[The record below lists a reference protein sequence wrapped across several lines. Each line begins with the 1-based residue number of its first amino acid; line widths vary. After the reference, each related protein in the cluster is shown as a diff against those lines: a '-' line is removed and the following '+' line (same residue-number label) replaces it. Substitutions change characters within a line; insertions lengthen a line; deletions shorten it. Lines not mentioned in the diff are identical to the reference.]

1 LECLSNCEFATQ
13 ITSFFTVDSEL
24 TNHTT
29 LVRRRIKKLRLT
41 FLRQLN
47 IFHGA
52 LYHLDDVRYAVGTR
66 ELPRVLRHISRL
78 DSVHLPGPGLRAPD
92 GKDAAPGTHVKDY
105 LTVTDPPNSSNQ
117 TPELLE
123 KNRNFK
129 GFQGSPHL
137 SLEVGSVAEDGGVV
151 GIHADAVA

>member
-1 LECLSNCEFATQ
+1 
-13 ITSFFTVDSEL
+13 
-24 TNHTT
+24 
-29 LVRRRIKKLRLT
+29 
-41 FLRQLN
+41 
-47 IFHGA
+47 
-52 LYHLDDVRYAVGTR
+52 
-66 ELPRVLRHISRL
+66 VLRHISRL
-78 DSVHLPGPGLRAPD
+78 DSVNLPGPGLRAPD

-105 LTVTDPPNSSNQ
+105 LTDPPNSSNQ